1 MIGDCPEKFS
11 LSSAGKGC
19 KSDLVAKALELGEV
33 AALETFGVVAFEVVS
48 AEFAVG
54 SLLVAAANF

>member
-33 AALETFGVVAFEVVS
+33 AALETFGVVAIEVVS
-48 AEFAVG
+48 A
-54 SLLVAAANF
+54 SSR